1 MCEISQRILILQLN
15 TILIMIKNLKY
26 LLTLSFL
33 VSLFSINANAQVK
46 KGDLIDGI
54 SAVVGNEIILESDIL
69 EQQNY
74 AAQQGAAKTDK
85 CEFMDGILN
94 NKLLIYTAK
103 KDTLIQD
110 RTSAIKE
117 GALDKYNQIVSQFPS
132 EKAMLDSY
140 KFRTSY
146 EMKNAI
152 EKMDIDNYYGQ
163 QKYALITEKVSI
175 TPNEVTDFY
184 NAFKFQLPQVKDE
197 VALSKIAMYPK
208 LTEAHKDEIINKLKK
223 IKQDILAGESFEN
236 KARIYSEDPG
246 SAANGGLYTNIN
258 RGKMVKIFEATALN
272 LQEGEISDPVE
283 SEFGFHIIQLV
294 KKSGKQYDAR
304 HILLKAEPNS
314 EEIAAAKAEMEKI
327 KEDIKSGKI
336 TFKDAAYKYS
346 DDKNTKYNAGI
357 IPGEDN
363 SDRLEKSNLNATVA
377 YQIAGLNKG
386 DLTDVFVEEGQNQKK
401 AVTIMKVNEI
411 IPQHSLD
418 LATDFERIK
427 GFALNKKKGEV
438 LDKWVKEHL
447 PDTFISID
455 NRYKDCKFK
464 EDWGKSAIIK

>member
-1 MCEISQRILILQLN
+1 
-15 TILIMIKNLKY
+15 MIKNLKY

-33 VSLFSINANAQVK
+33 VSLFSFNANAQVK
-46 KGDLIDGI
+46 KGDLVDGI
-54 SAVVGNEIILESDIL
+54 SAVVGNEIILESEVL

-74 AAQQGAAKTDK
+74 AQQQGAAQTNK
-85 CEFMDGILN
+85 CEFMDGILS
-94 NKLLIYTAK
+94 NKLLIYKAK

-110 RTSAIKE
+110 RSAAIRE
-117 GALDKYNQIVSQFPS
+117 QAADKYSQIVSQFPS
-132 EKAMLDSY
+132 EKAMLDAY

-163 QKYALITEKVSI
+163 QKYALVTEKVNI

-184 NAFKFQLPQVKDE
+184 NAYKYQLPQVKDE
-197 VALSKIAMYPK
+197 IVLSKIAMYPK

-223 IKQDILAGESFEN
+223 IKQDILAGDSFDN

-272 LQEGEISDPVE
+272 LQEGEISEPVE

-304 HILLKAEPNS
+304 HILLKAEPNA
-314 EEIAAAKAEMEKI
+314 EEIATAKAEMEKI
-327 KEDIKSGKI
+327 KEDIKSGKL
-336 TFKDAAYKYS
+336 TFKEAAFKYS
-346 DDKNTKYNAGI
+346 DDKNTKFNAGVM
-357 IPGEDN
+357 PGEDG
-363 SDRLEKSNLNATVA
+363 SDRLEKANLNATVA

-386 DLTDVFVEEGQNQKK
+386 DLTDVFVFEEPNQKK
-401 AVTIMKVNEI
+401 AVTIMKVNEV
-411 IPQHSLD
+411 IPMHALD

-427 GFALNKKKGEV
+427 GFALNKKKGEI
-438 LDKWVKEHL
+438 LEKWVKEQL
-447 PDTFISID
+447 PDTFISIN
-455 NRYKDCKFK
+455 NRYKDCNFK
-464 EDWGKSAIIK
+464 EDWSKSAIIK